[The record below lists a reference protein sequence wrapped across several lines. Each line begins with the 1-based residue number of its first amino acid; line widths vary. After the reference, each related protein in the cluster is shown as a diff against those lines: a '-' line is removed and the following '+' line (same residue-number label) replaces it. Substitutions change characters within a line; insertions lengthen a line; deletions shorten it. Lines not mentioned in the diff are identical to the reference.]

1 MNKNNIYNFGG
12 IKKSGTLDVVATIKN
27 EINWIKATR
36 KKFFWK
42 NYLKDKKKL
51 DFQLVYEDLRK
62 NIIAL
67 NKVVKQLQRN
77 KNLN

>member
-1 MNKNNIYNFGG
+1 MNK
-12 IKKSGTLDVVATIKN
+12 KSIDVIATIKE
-27 EINWIKATR
+27 EINWIKITR

-51 DFQLVYEDLRK
+51 DFQLVYEELRK

-67 NKVVKQLQRN
+67 NKVVKQLERN

>member
-1 MNKNNIYNFGG
+1 MNKKNVYAFKG

-42 NYLKDKKKL
+42 NYKKEKPDAYL
-51 DFQLVYEDLRK
+51 IYEELRK
-62 NIIAL
+62 NIVAL
-67 NKVVKQLQRN
+67 NKVVKQLEKN
-77 KNLN
+77 KDLN

>member
-1 MNKNNIYNFGG
+1 MNKKNIYAFKG

-42 NYLKDKKKL
+42 NYRKEKPLACII
-51 DFQLVYEDLRK
+51 YEDLRK

-67 NKVVKQLQRN
+67 NKVVKQLE
-77 KNLN
+77 KNQKDFN

>member
-1 MNKNNIYNFGG
+1 MNK
-12 IKKSGTLDVVATIKN
+12 KSIDVIATIKE
-27 EINWIKATR
+27 EINWIKITR

-51 DFQLVYEDLRK
+51 DFQLVYEELRK
-62 NIIAL
+62 NIISL
-67 NKVVKQLQRN
+67 NKVVKQLERN